1 MFYCLGRRE
10 QVWRCGEMAERT
22 KALAWRASRRAKPC
36 LVGSNPTLS
45 ANLVISLQSS
55 VVGEQGGGIRVSEFL
70 QEGPT
75 TDV

>member
-1 MFYCLGRRE
+1 L
-10 QVWRCGEMAERT
+10 
-22 KALAWRASRRAKPC
+22 
-36 LVGSNPTLS
+36 
-45 ANLVISLQSS
+45 S